1 MKKINMIINMEDIRQ
16 ERTSEDPILKLK
28 KRLKE
33 MALNKKFGT
42 HVKDSMAFQALKK

>member
-1 MKKINMIINMEDIRQ
+1 MKKVNMIINMDDIRQ

-33 MALNKKFGT
+33 MPLNKKYGT
-42 HVKDSMAFQALKK
+42 HVKDSMVFQALKK